1 MLILLELCASLVEI
15 RALRT
20 KGKLAMFYFVSTPI
34 PQAEMTGS
42 KHIVVVTP
50 GKFRISGRIR

>member
-20 KGKLAMFYFVSTPI
+20 KGKLAMFYFVSAPI
-34 PQAEMTGS
+34 PQAETTGS
-42 KHIVVVTP
+42 KRIVGVTA
-50 GKFRISGRIR
+50 GKFRISARIR

>member
-20 KGKLAMFYFVSTPI
+20 KGKLAMFYFVSAPI
-34 PQAEMTGS
+34 PQAETTGS
-42 KHIVVVTP
+42 KRIVGVTP
-50 GKFRISGRIR
+50 

>member
-20 KGKLAMFYFVSTPI
+20 KGKLAMFYFVSAPI
-34 PQAEMTGS
+34 PEAAMIGN
-42 KHIVVVTP
+42 KRIVGVTP
-50 GKFRISGRIR
+50 RQFRISARTQ